1 VCSPLQGL
9 THIVPS
15 SATVSLGNSFLP
27 FSHLVE
33 HWYLYAAPM
42 QPSSLPRG
50 LQVPSS
56 FGARRSISH
65 DLARFSLDLAPE
77 RRQVSR
83 VPYPSPPMSHSPPP
97 LNPLAPNDPRIQ
109 SANFYGS
116 SSSSSYDAYRYH
128 QEQQP
133 PHQQQH
139 HHHHSYYPHQQ
150 QTPFNTSPS
159 SVESGSLPSALSLFG
174 SGESGAIPAGTGPSP
189 GRSPFVSQTVFA
201 QPATPRRP
209 KSHVASACV
218 NCKKAHLACDS
229 MSYLSFYRCWKFCGV
244 HLCLSESTRAARLSD
259 LPTVTYPIGIRRF
272 EGV

>member
-1 VCSPLQGL
+1 
-9 THIVPS
+9 
-15 SATVSLGNSFLP
+15 
-27 FSHLVE
+27 
-33 HWYLYAAPM
+33 M
-42 QPSSLPRG
+42 
-50 LQVPSS
+50 PSS

-97 LNPLAPNDPRIQ
+97 LNPLVPNDPRIQ

-116 SSSSSYDAYRYH
+116 SSGSSYDAYRYH

-139 HHHHSYYPHQQ
+139 HHHHSYYSHQQ

-159 SVESGSLPSALSLFG
+159 AAESGSLPSALSLFG
-174 SGESGAIPAGTGPSP
+174 SGESGSIPAGTGPSP
-189 GRSPFVSQTVFA
+189 GRSPFVSQTAFA

-229 MSYLSFYRCWKFCGV
+229 MSYLS
-244 HLCLSESTRAARLSD
+244 LSLLEILWCPFMSVSFGSSD
-259 LPTVTYPIGIRRF
+259 VTYLIGMRRF
-272 EGV
+272 GSLIWLRSMFTLHARPIH